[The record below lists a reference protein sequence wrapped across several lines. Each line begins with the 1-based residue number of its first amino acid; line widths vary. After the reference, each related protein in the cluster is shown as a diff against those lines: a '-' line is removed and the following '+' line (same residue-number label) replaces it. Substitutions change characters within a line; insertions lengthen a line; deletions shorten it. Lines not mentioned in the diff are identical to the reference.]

1 MIDDTQL
8 FVDRPPPADSSGH
21 PQRFSFLAHHFDTP
35 RQQFDAGKLGVWLF
49 LMTEVLFFAGP
60 FCAYAIFRGNRPE
73 VFHWAHY
80 FLSTKLGTL
89 NTCVLLVSSLTAA
102 CAVRFAQRG
111 ERRRLLGAIGA
122 TLLCSVGFL
131 GIKAVEYSAKFEE
144 GLLPGARFD
153 PHEHVWELPAF
164 AKAHPEA
171 ARYAEL
177 LSSRARD
184 FTPNGKTLRAPPPH
198 PTRVE
203 LEPLLRAGV
212 LGRNAEFA
220 TLPSRP
226 QNAHVFFGIYF
237 FMTGLHGLHVL
248 GGAAVWAWLFVRASR
263 GAFGPSYFGPV
274 DYAALYWH
282 FVDLIWIYLFPLLY
296 LIH

>member
-1 MIDDTQL
+1 MLDDARL
-8 FVDRPPPADSSGH
+8 LSNPAADSRNSEH
-21 PQRFSFLAHHFDTP
+21 LPARDSFLAHHFDTP
-35 RQQFDAGKLGVWLF
+35 AQQFDAGKLGVWLF

-60 FCAYAIFRGNRPE
+60 FCAYAIYRVNRPE
-73 VFHWAHY
+73 VFDWSHY
-80 FLSTKLGTL
+80 FLSTKLGAL

-111 ERRRLLGAIGA
+111 ERRLLLGAIFA
-122 TLLCSVGFL
+122 TLVCSLGFL

-144 GLLPGARFD
+144 GLLPGAHFNPR
-153 PHEHVWELPAF
+153 EHVWELPSF
-164 AKAHPEA
+164 ARAHPAA

-177 LSSRARD
+177 LTARARD
-184 FTPNGKTLRAPPPH
+184 FTPNTVREPLPPP
-198 PTRVE
+198 TRE
-203 LEPLLRAGV
+203 ALEPLLHAGV
-212 LGRNAEFA
+212 LGRTAEFA

-263 GAFGPSYFGPV
+263 GVFGPRYFGPV
-274 DYAALYWH
+274 DFAALYWH